1 MNKIPTPAEVLS
13 AMITPAVLISAAG
26 TLVLSTSNRL
36 SRVVDRIRAFAAE
49 AEISQK
55 AYASNLISAEIHE
68 AKRHLIADQIVW
80 LSKRL
85 MLLRSA
91 MTTLYAA
98 IGLLVTTSIA
108 VGFASLFQ
116 WRYGWIPVVLGIMGA
131 GALLYSSVLLVQ
143 EARIAIRST
152 LHELAFLREA
162 VSEHGKQ
169 RNPAIEPSD
178 PSGNGLIST
187 KATE

>member
-1 MNKIPTPAEVLS
+1 MNGIPTPAEVLS

-36 SRVVDRIRAFAAE
+36 SRVVDRIRAFVAE
-49 AEISQK
+49 ADASQK
-55 AYASNLISAEIHE
+55 AYASHLISAQMHE

-91 MTTLYAA
+91 MTILYAA

-108 VGFASLFQ
+108 IGVGSLLQ
-116 WRYGWIPVVLGIMGA
+116 WRYGWISVVLGLLGA
-131 GALLYSSVLLVQ
+131 GALLYSSLLLVQ

-152 LHELAFLREA
+152 MHELAFLSEA
-162 VSEHGKQ
+162 VSKNGKQ
-169 RNPAIEPSD
+169 FEQ
-178 PSGNGLIST
+178 G
-187 KATE
+187 